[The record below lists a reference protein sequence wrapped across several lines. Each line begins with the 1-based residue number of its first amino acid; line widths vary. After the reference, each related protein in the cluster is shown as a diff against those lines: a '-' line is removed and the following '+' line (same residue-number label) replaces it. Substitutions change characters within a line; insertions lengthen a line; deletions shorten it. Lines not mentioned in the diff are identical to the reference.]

1 MFHFLHVLTRPRRR
15 IQDKDVPVI
24 DYLKI
29 NNTMTIKDLRN
40 PGILHLVFEGIM
52 ERAGKRVVKT

>member
-1 MFHFLHVLTRPRRR
+1 MTRPRRR

-40 PGILHLVFEGIM
+40 PVIQDGYRRCSKNQRPVNACKES
-52 ERAGKRVVKT
+52 EATS

>member
-1 MFHFLHVLTRPRRR
+1 
-15 IQDKDVPVI
+15 
-24 DYLKI
+24 
-29 NNTMTIKDLRN
+29 MTIKDLRN